1 MIDVILDL
9 VKVKGAQSS
18 EKLKTQI
25 KKKAAVDWTTY
36 GAT

>member
-1 MIDVILDL
+1 MMCGI
-9 VKVKGAQSS
+9 KVKGAQSS

-25 KKKAAVDWTTY
+25 KKKAAAVDWTTY